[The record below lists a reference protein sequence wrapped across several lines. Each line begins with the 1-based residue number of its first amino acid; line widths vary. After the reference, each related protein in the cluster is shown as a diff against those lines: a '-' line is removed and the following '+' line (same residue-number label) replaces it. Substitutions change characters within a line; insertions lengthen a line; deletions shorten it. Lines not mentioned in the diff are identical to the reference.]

1 MSHPSLFYFPFSCW
15 SWVYFALLF
24 LDSWEL
30 CYCFETSS
38 LLIYIF
44 SAINFPLIT
53 ALGMSHKLYVLY
65 FHFHWVQCI
74 LMIFLETC
82 SLTPRLFQSVWFS
95 FQIFEDFHVIFLLWL
110 LFWLQCII
118 EHIVCD
124 LTPFKLSRSV
134 LRLIIWSYLLMFCK
148 DLKWMYI
155 LMLLGEMF
163 YKYQLDLFIDAIVE
177 FL

>member
-74 LMIFLETC
+74 LMIFLEIC
-82 SLTPRLFQSVWFS
+82 SLTPRFQSVWFS
-95 FQIFEDFHVIFLLWL
+95 LQIFEDFHVIFLLWL
-110 LFWLQCII
+110 LFWFQCII

-134 LRLIIWSYLLMFCK
+134 LRLIIWSYLLV
-148 DLKWMYI
+148 L
-155 LMLLGEMF
+155 
-163 YKYQLDLFIDAIVE
+163 
-177 FL
+177 